1 MGRAYFMMSMIMINA
16 VCLVRKMIANGS
28 KGQVKKMKALTL
40 TWQSYPLLIVV
51 VLHIVAVLYFSW
63 FSPIF
68 YCFFQAMRKDF
79 FKASMIQ
86 RTNQNNSKR
95 SNQPREIWNI
105 PFLRITGTRNQK
117 RQVSCEHGKPH
128 FVKLINY
135 H

>member
-1 MGRAYFMMSMIMINA
+1 MRMGRAYFMMSMIMINA

-40 TWQSYPLLIVV
+40 TWQSYPLHIVV
-51 VLHIVAVLYFSW
+51 VLRIVAVLYFSW

-79 FKASMIQ
+79 FKVSMIQ
-86 RTNQNNSKR
+86 RTNQNNR
-95 SNQPREIWNI
+95 NI

>member
-1 MGRAYFMMSMIMINA
+1 MRMGRAYFMMSMIMINT

-79 FKASMIQ
+79 FKVSMIQ
-86 RTNQNNSKR
+86 RTNQNNR
-95 SNQPREIWNI
+95 NI